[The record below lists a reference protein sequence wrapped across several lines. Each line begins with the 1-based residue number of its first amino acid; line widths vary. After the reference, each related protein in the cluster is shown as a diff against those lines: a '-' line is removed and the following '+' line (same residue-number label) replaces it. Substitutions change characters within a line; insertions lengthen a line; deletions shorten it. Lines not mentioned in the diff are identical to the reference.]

1 MSHIAGWHRAEP
13 APIMRPVNALR
24 RSIRDGVLR
33 ELRRLGCRT
42 TELVNL
48 LGIPR
53 ATVARAVERTQPD
66 PAFLRRRQLT
76 ALEQWVIT
84 AFWHEVAGRDGLNPP
99 PVAELL
105 RSFCNVCR
113 GGRAPH
119 PGLSRRANPLQ
130 EYLVT
135 SLTVPA
141 AAGATELEQLYDQ
154 ALRVCWQDPRPDR
167 CLSGPARFALF
178 CAGLGAHPW
187 TVAVFVNQ
195 HVSSRACAV
204 RACLRCGRKFVSPSR
219 AHLHCGCG
227 PDADRLYA
235 LSPTRLARAEF
246 AFRP

>member
-1 MSHIAGWHRAEP
+1 
-13 APIMRPVNALR
+13 MRPVNDLQR
-24 RSIRDGVLR
+24 GIRDGVIQ

-53 ATVARAVERTQPD
+53 ATVTRAAERTQPD
-66 PAFLRRRQLT
+66 PPFLRRRQLT

-84 AFWHEVAGRDGLNPP
+84 AFWHEVAGREGLNPP

-105 RSFCNVCR
+105 RSFCDVCR
-113 GGRAPH
+113 GVRAAH
-119 PGLSRRANPLQ
+119 PGRPSRATLLQ
-130 EYLVT
+130 EDLLT
-135 SLTVPA
+135 SLTVPPE
-141 AAGATELEQLYDQ
+141 AGVIELEQLYDR
-154 ALRVCWQDPRPDR
+154 ALLVCRQNPRPDQ

-178 CAGLGAHPW
+178 CAGLGANPW
-187 TVAVFVNQ
+187 TVAVFLNQ

>member
-1 MSHIAGWHRAEP
+1 
-13 APIMRPVNALR
+13 MRPVNALR

-66 PAFLRRRQLT
+66 PACLRRRQLT

-84 AFWHEVAGRDGLNPP
+84 AFWHEVAGREGLNPP

-119 PGLSRRANPLQ
+119 PAPPARANPLQ
-130 EYLVT
+130 EYLLT

-154 ALRVCWQDPRPDR
+154 ALRVCRQDPRPDR

-178 CAGLGAHPW
+178 CAGLGANPW

-227 PDADRLYA
+227 PDVDRLYA